1 MYSGKEFKDVEN
13 QKPPAIARK
22 GFLDGYFCRMTN
34 SMPRTGEHNDN
45 SNLLRGIR
53 LPAFLISF
61 YVSEE
66 PFLRLIEKDNLLNVR
81 LETTGT

>member
-1 MYSGKEFKDVEN
+1 
-13 QKPPAIARK
+13 
-22 GFLDGYFCRMTN
+22 MTN
-34 SMPRTGEHNDN
+34 SVPRTGERNDN

-61 YVSEE
+61 YVGEE

-81 LETTGT
+81 SETTGT